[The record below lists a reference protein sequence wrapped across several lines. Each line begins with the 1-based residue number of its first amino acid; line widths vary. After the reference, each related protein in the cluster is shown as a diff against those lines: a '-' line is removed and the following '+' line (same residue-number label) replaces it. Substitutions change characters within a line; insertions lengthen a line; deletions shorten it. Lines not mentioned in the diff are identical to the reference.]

1 MLQKFLNQIETIKKS
16 HFYLILVL
24 LAMVL
29 ATRVQYIQHG
39 WINPDTVLYFE
50 SARLIAL
57 GQFKEAVG
65 IFNWPMYSLCIA
77 AAHKITTLN
86 IHHSAQLLT
95 VLFFAITTFSFTKI
109 IELGGGNHKSM
120 FAGALIL
127 FSSLYIV
134 GDVLEMLMRDQG
146 FWACFLTS
154 LVFFIRFKT
163 KHQYRDA
170 FFWQVFAVLATL
182 FRIEAIMYLLFLPL
196 ALLFE
201 KDQSW
206 KQRISH
212 LIKCNFLNI
221 LVGIAIGLALAFSSQ
236 LSMQS
241 FGRLKEVF
249 TSKLFQ
255 ELTYNLVTRGQI
267 MSEQVLGKYLEEF
280 AIVGLLLTFAYV
292 MIVKAITTTGL
303 VNFVLAAFSNQ
314 QKKLIKPATRATIQ
328 ATAIIA
334 FVTMG
339 LIITKVFVLSSRYV
353 VALAFMLMLMA
364 AFQLG
369 KILTEC
375 SQGKTKKGS
384 SKILITLILLFMAGS
399 ILKNVWPKADG
410 YNYIKT
416 AAEWAKQHEFEDH
429 KIFFQDVRLRYYSN
443 LTPYTSDYYDWKA
456 LQERVLNNSISH
468 FDYLMISINT
478 KFPEQ
483 EKWIQT
489 NLVGFE
495 EIKRFPDAKRK
506 KFIVFYQKMKH

>member
-77 AAHKITTLN
+77 AVHKITTLN
-86 IHHSAQLLT
+86 IHHSAQLLS

-221 LVGIAIGLALAFSSQ
+221 LVAIAIGLALAFSSQ

-255 ELTYNLVTRGQI
+255 ELTHNLVTRGQI

-303 VNFVLAAFSNQ
+303 VNFVLAAFSTQ

-410 YNYIKT
+410 YNYMQDAVTWIKKNNIPEDKVIYNESRLRFFANAEYKGSWGSNPNDLLEMIKSNEILNYDYLVIKT
-416 AAEWAKQHEFEDH
+416 SSNHPDHEMIEKNLNQYQLIQKFGYINQKKYVLIYK
-429 KIFFQDVRLRYYSN
+429 KIN
-443 LTPYTSDYYDWKA
+443 PK
-456 LQERVLNNSISH
+456 
-468 FDYLMISINT
+468 
-478 KFPEQ
+478 
-483 EKWIQT
+483 
-489 NLVGFE
+489 
-495 EIKRFPDAKRK
+495 
-506 KFIVFYQKMKH
+506 